1 MSELRSTATCLIK
14 LNVLPSVGPQNDI
27 LRQKR
32 KFLTPNILYINSKL
46 FPSENGR

>member
-14 LNVLPSVGPQNDI
+14 LNILPSVGPQNDI
-27 LRQKR
+27 LKR
-32 KFLTPNILYINSKL
+32 KFLTPNILYIDSKL

>member
-27 LRQKR
+27 L
-32 KFLTPNILYINSKL
+32 ILRSQTETEIFNPQYFIYQ
-46 FPSENGR
+46 